1 MQMFEIANF
10 EWAALDDA
18 YRAAQ
23 VFRSCEPK
31 PWLDTTHT
39 HAHIRTHTHT
49 HTHTHLHTHRHTF
62 THTHTHTHALYLS
75 CCSSLAI
82 CRKDCDEE
90 QSDNDNVCSVG

>member
-23 VFRSCEPK
+23 VFGSCEPK

-39 HAHIRTHTHT
+39 HTETKKTKKNTHTHTRAHTHT
-49 HTHTHLHTHRHTF
+49 HTHT
-62 THTHTHTHALYLS
+62 LYLS

-90 QSDNDNVCSVG
+90 QSDNDNVCRVG

>member
-23 VFRSCEPK
+23 VFGSCEPK

-39 HAHIRTHTHT
+39 HTETKKTKKNTHTHTRAHTHT
-49 HTHTHLHTHRHTF
+49 HTHTISKLLQQLGHLPQGLRRR
-62 THTHTHTHALYLS
+62 A
-75 CCSSLAI
+75 
-82 CRKDCDEE
+82 
-90 QSDNDNVCSVG
+90 VGQ